1 VICRMTRVSETIP
14 ERNDRRL
21 NIIGIALIVL
31 FAILDFV
38 VFSGRLQSS
47 DTASFYSINS
57 AHTLAFDYAMIFLS
71 NYGRELLWGC
81 IIILLWFLGN
91 KESKFTAFILIISFL
106 SLTVLGESLKLLEF
120 RQRPFE
126 TLLDVRLLVRPPTD
140 SSFPS
145 GHALMVC
152 AGATVAWHRMKKRYS
167 LPLMLESSLVA
178 YSRIYVG
185 VHYPLDVISGSI
197 LGIAIACLILA
208 QSDKVNAL
216 YNGILR
222 IRMRFIS
229 SSSKSASTSKIQR

>member
-1 VICRMTRVSETIP
+1 MTRVSETTS
-14 ERNDRRL
+14 EKNERRL
-21 NIIGIALIVL
+21 NIIGIALIAL
-31 FAILDFV
+31 FIILGVV

-47 DTASFYSINS
+47 DTTLFYSINS
-57 AHTLAFDYAMIFLS
+57 THTLAFDYVMVFLS

-81 IIILLWFLGN
+81 IIILLWFLGGR
-91 KESKFTAFILIISFL
+91 ESKLTAFILVISFL
-106 SLTVLGESLKLLEF
+106 SLTVLGESLKLLES

-145 GHALMVC
+145 GHALNAC

-216 YNGILR
+216 YDGVLR
-222 IRMRFIS
+222 FGMRFIS
-229 SSSKSASTSKIQR
+229 SSSKNASTSRFKGDS